1 MSGRIPRSASPGLAA
16 RAAKLAASTAS
27 NAPSKPP
34 DVLVPGDGSSTGSPL
49 HAEPPPSLDPFSPE
63 RGISLSPPTGGSS
76 SSATGLKQRHSSL
89 QVLQRSFTA
98 SSAKSA
104 QVGSYAQV
112 GSDAPENPLEV

>member
-1 MSGRIPRSASPGLAA
+1 MAGRIPRSASPGHAA
-16 RAAKLAASTAS
+16 RAAKLAASNAS
-27 NAPSKPP
+27 HAPGKPP
-34 DVLVPGDGSSTGSPL
+34 DVLVPGDGSCTGSPL
-49 HAEPPPSLDPFSPE
+49 AADPRDAAFDPSPE
-63 RGISLSPPTGGSS
+63 CGISPSPPTCGSS

-104 QVGSYAQV
+104 LGSYAQV